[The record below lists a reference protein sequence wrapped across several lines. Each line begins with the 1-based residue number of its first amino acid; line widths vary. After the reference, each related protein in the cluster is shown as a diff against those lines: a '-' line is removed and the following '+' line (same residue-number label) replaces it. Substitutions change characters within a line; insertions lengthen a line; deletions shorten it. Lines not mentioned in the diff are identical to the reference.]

1 MVLPTTKESK
11 MIRINVPAFKLE
23 TSSSE
28 QTITHL
34 DGFPIEP
41 VTFKN
46 VTSLGLGTVLVY
58 PVDGGDAVVLKES
71 SRVHLRV

>member
-1 MVLPTTKESK
+1 

-34 DGFPIEP
+34 NGLPIP
-41 VTFKN
+41 PITFKQ
-46 VTSLGLGTVLVY
+46 VTQLGLSTVLVY
-58 PVDGGDAVVLKES
+58 PVDGSDAVALAES